1 MSKNLII
8 LTGHRQFK
16 EIELYAKF
24 LQKTEHLKTFDIIL
38 HLNSLKGITNYKYEF
53 TGYSYDR
60 IVDYFNLFPSA
71 NKHLI
76 LTDKNCGGPLGP
88 HQALDDL
95 HEIMLKYDNVIHA
108 HPDVFP
114 INEKLILNILESE
127 PEKAFLVNHV
137 YPSIREWMS
146 TDLFVYRPQNYKEN
160 IFKDWSFNLHQIC
173 EGFLYSQII
182 NKNIPYS
189 YIKRYDDDHWNPR
202 RPCMWGFYHEHDL
215 DKVEAML

>member
-8 LTGHRQFK
+8 LTGHRQFR

-24 LQKTEHLKTFDIIL
+24 LQKTEQLKTFDIIL
-38 HLNSLKGITNYKYEF
+38 HLNSLKGITNFKYEI
-53 TGYSYDR
+53 TGYSYDK
-60 IVDYFNLFPSA
+60 IAEYFNLIPNE

-76 LTDKNCGGPLGP
+76 LTNKNCGGSLGP

-95 HEIMLKYDNVIHA
+95 HEIMLKYDNVIHS

-114 INEKLILNILESE
+114 IDETKILALLNHE
-127 PEKAFLVNHV
+127 PDKAFLVSHV
-137 YPSIREWMS
+137 FPSISEWMS
-146 TDLFVYRPQNYKEN
+146 TDLFVYRPQNYRGN
-160 IFKDWSFNLHQIC
+160 IFKNWPLNINLIC

-182 NKNIPYS
+182 NKNISYS
-189 YIKRYDDDHWNPR
+189 YIKRYDNDNWDPR

-215 DKVEAML
+215 DKVEALL

>member
-1 MSKNLII
+1 MSKNLLI

-24 LQKTEHLKTFDIIL
+24 IQRTEQLKNFDIIV

-53 TGYSYDR
+53 TGYSYDK
-60 IVDYFNLFPSA
+60 IVDYFNLFPNE

-95 HEIMLKYDNVIHA
+95 HEIMLKYNNVIHA
-108 HPDVFP
+108 HLDVFLV
-114 INEKLILNILESE
+114 NEKLILNILESE
-127 PEKAFLVNHV
+127 PEKAFLVSHV
-137 YPSIREWMS
+137 YPSIHDWMS

-160 IFKDWSFNLHQIC
+160 IFRDWSSNLNQTC

-182 NKNIPYS
+182 SKNISYS
-189 YIKRYDDDHWNPR
+189 YLKRYDDDNWHPR

-215 DKVEAML
+215 DKVESLL